1 MVGLKRYVQNVMS
14 SAEDKERRIRRIRNH
29 IKKDLRTPKYKQH
42 VINPKKIE
50 YKRQKYR
57 NYEDNEVEFEVE

>member
-1 MVGLKRYVQNVMS
+1 MSGL
-14 SAEDKERRIRRIRNH
+14 EEKERRIRRLRNH